1 MTEQLESLRQ
11 LAISIMV
18 LLLIVAGAFDLYLL
32 RQVKYANQ
40 ELTGIRPQAEQ
51 YIANWQKQGVPFM
64 DNFFSDPFF
73 APSVP
78 QEIRFKSQAATL
90 EVKPLPP
97 GAPAVSS
104 TRLRPSKEYSLVI
117 FVVCIVPSGLTIHV
131 PFSSEGSALAT
142 SGIACAWSSRVAR

>member
-1 MTEQLESLRQ
+1 MDEPLNRPAAESQAVLEPSVTEQLESLRQ

-64 DNFFSDPFF
+64 DNFLRDITQYGQTHPDF
-73 APSVP
+73 APILSKYQLKP
-78 QEIRFKSQAATL
+78 QVGPSPALPGTSLPAPASGSA
-90 EVKPLPP
+90 PLPKKQP
-97 GAPAVSS
+97 
-104 TRLRPSKEYSLVI
+104 
-117 FVVCIVPSGLTIHV
+117 
-131 PFSSEGSALAT
+131 
-142 SGIACAWSSRVAR
+142 